1 MLCAISGEAPQVP
14 VASTKSGNIFEKRL
28 VEAYIS
34 EHGKDPVTDEDL
46 TPHDLVELKSSRIV
60 RPRPPTLTSIP
71 SLLSVFQNE
80 WDALAL
86 ETHTLR
92 KHLTQTRQELSR
104 ALYEHDAA
112 VRVIT
117 RLSRERDDARDALS
131 RITVN
136 GNSASNGDA
145 MQVDS
150 QALPEHLVAKV
161 EATQEKLSK
170 TRRKRAL
177 PEDWATPDAI
187 SEFTPTQQS
196 KSLYDGAQEISVDL
210 SGDLVLLGGSD
221 GIAGVFSIPQ
231 NKLVQELA
239 VGSPITG
246 TLWAGSK
253 AIVGTSSGTIKVFE
267 NGVEVSSFSR
277 HAGAVTA
284 LALHP
289 SGDMLAS
296 VGVDKSYILY
306 DLSSS
311 TQAIQI
317 YTDSALTTAQF
328 HPDGHLFAAGG
339 ADGQIKLYEMKTGV
353 NAANFDATGPLE
365 AIEFSENGIWLA
377 AAVKGSTSV
386 SIWDLRKASQIKILE
401 TGGQVTSV
409 RWDYTG
415 QYLATAGPTG
425 VAVQMYSKSSKA
437 WSEPLRSAV
446 PALSV
451 DWGSS
456 AKHLVSLNEEGVIT
470 VLGSA

>member
-1 MLCAISGEAPQVP
+1 MA
-14 VASTKSGNIFEKRL
+14 
-28 VEAYIS
+28 
-34 EHGKDPVTDEDL
+34 
-46 TPHDLVELKSSRIV
+46 
-60 RPRPPTLTSIP
+60 
-71 SLLSVFQNE
+71 
-80 WDALAL
+80 
-86 ETHTLR
+86 
-92 KHLTQTRQELSR
+92 
-104 ALYEHDAA
+104 
-112 VRVIT
+112 
-117 RLSRERDDARDALS
+117 ALS
-131 RITVN
+131 DMVHR
-136 GNSASNGDA
+136 
-145 MQVDS
+145 
-150 QALPEHLVAKV
+150 
-161 EATQEKLSK
+161 LSK

-196 KSLYDGAQEISVDL
+196 KSLYDGAREISVDS
-210 SGDLVLLGGSD
+210 SGDLALLGGSD

-231 NKLVQELA
+231 NKLVQELV

-253 AIVGTSSGTIKVFE
+253 AIVGTSSGTIKIFE
-267 NGVEVSSFSR
+267 NGVEVSSFSG

-311 TQAIQI
+311 TRAIQI
-317 YTDSALTTAQF
+317 YTDSGKTPHIQQSAMKQADTSIALTTAQF

-339 ADGQIKLYEMKTGV
+339 ADGQIKLYEMKTGA
-353 NAANFDATGPLE
+353 NAANFDAMGPLE

-425 VAVQMYSKSSKA
+425 VAVQMYSKSSKE

-456 AKHLVSLNEEGVIT
+456 AKNLVSLDGKGVIS

>member
-14 VASTKSGNIFEKRL
+14 VASAKSGNVFEKRL
-28 VEAYIS
+28 IEAYIS
-34 EHGKDPVTDEDL
+34 EHGKDPVTNEDL
-46 TPHDLVELKSSRIV
+46 STDDLVELKASRTV

-92 KHLTQTRQELSR
+92 QHLTQTRQELSR

-117 RLSRERDDARDALS
+117 RLSRERDEARQALS
-131 RITVN
+131 RINVN
-136 GNSASNGDA
+136 GAPASNGDT
-145 MQVDS
+145 MEVDG
-150 QALPEHLVAKV
+150 QELPGNLVAKV
-161 EATQEKLSK
+161 EAVQEKLSK
-170 TRRKRAL
+170 TRRKRAV
-177 PEDWATPDAI
+177 PEDWATTDVI
-187 SEFTPTQQS
+187 SNFTPTQKS
-196 KSLYDGAQEISVDL
+196 KPLYTGARTISVDA
-210 SGDLVLLGGSD
+210 SGDLALVGGSD
-221 GIAGVFSIPQ
+221 GTAGIFSISQ
-231 NKLVQELA
+231 NNLVQELP
-239 VGSPITG
+239 VGSPVTEA
-246 TLWAGSK
+246 LWAGSK
-253 AIVGTSSGTIKVFE
+253 AIVGTSSGIVKAFE
-267 NGVEVSSFSR
+267 NGVEVSSFSG

-289 SGDMLAS
+289 SGDILAS
-296 VGVDKSYILY
+296 VGVDKSYIFY
-306 DLSSS
+306 DLASSA
-311 TQAIQI
+311 QALQI
-317 YTDSALTTAQF
+317 FTDSALNTAQF

-339 ADGQIKLYEMKTGV
+339 ADGQIKLYEMKSGA
-353 NAANFDATGPLE
+353 NAANFDATGPLK
-365 AIEFSENGIWLA
+365 AVEFSENGIWVA

-386 SIWDLRKASQIKILE
+386 SIWDLRKASQIKVLE

-425 VAVQMYSKSSKA
+425 VAVQQYSKSSKE

-446 PALSV
+446 PAVSV

-456 AKHLVSLNEEGVIT
+456 AQSLVSLDGEGAIT